1 MLEAWAHANEAV
13 GTKLPEIEMIAKK
26 SVWLRARN
34 MEVDIDPL
42 HY

>member
-13 GTKLPEIEMIAKK
+13 GTKLPEIEMLAKG
-26 SVWLRARN
+26 VCFGARN
-34 MEVDIDPL
+34 IEVEIDPL